1 MDGYIDRVL
10 RDLDILQKNL
20 NKSNSYNPIF
30 SDTIRRMKFLKTF
43 IKSEISCRQK
53 YDRLLPNIDDTVKKF
68 GEDIHI
74 LSVRSESESFSN
86 LIGVSDQLVFDF
98 KRRIGGSHEG
108 IVRAY
113 EQSISFG
120 WSFATFYEIVEFIDL
135 VLQNLVDLHLVR
147 KKSYC
152 AALRAQIQDLEEKLT
167 FLKSF
172 VCFAKLG
179 GSNHHD
185 FIRWLDHI
193 VAIALKAASLSYMCS
208 FLDEV
213 GEGHSFVCK
222 DVEKCPFHDEIESEY
237 IGKFCSMICKQIEE
251 IKPVDLQ
258 GGEIYI
264 DILKASKSS
273 ASSRTMK
280 MDEHILNNFNDSLI
294 SFIWKLLCCNSN
306 FMDFRKDELEILFSE
321 LRFLRSIL
329 RMPMEKKNELNEK
342 IGGGWRFLRCILR
355 KPKEEKKEL
364 NERIGALLREAGII
378 ICTLALS
385 RVKGGDV
392 NSLDTKKA
400 RHCSHM
406 LVNINKRIK
415 HITDLASVS
424 SRGCL
429 APCHSFKIQKCYK
442 PFSYKLSKAMKSQAL
457 RDLASVSSRGCLAS
471 CRSFKIQKCY
481 KPFSYKLSKMLPALQ
496 VPMTHEVTV
505 GHDDEAKKVS
515 DRLIGGPE
523 QLEIV
528 PIVGMAGLGKT
539 TLAKRVYND
548 NSIIYS
554 FHIRLWC
561 TISQVYNMKDLLLQI
576 LCSDGKRPGINEE
589 LEILDEHDLLHK
601 LYQKLKGKRYLVVF
615 DDVWDFSIWND
626 VRCSFPDEMRS
637 SRILITS
644 RFSNVASQVECGGE
658 PLDLRLLT
666 DIESLQLLQK
676 KVFGEED
683 CPQSLHGPSVEIAKF
698 CKGLPLAIVAVAG
711 IVATLDL
718 EHDVSA
724 WEEFAKSLTS
734 TVVSLTETCKKSL
747 ELSYENLP
755 HHLKPCLLYFAA
767 FGEDAKIVTRNL
779 IRLWVAEGFV
789 ENTDGK
795 KLEDVAEEYMM
806 DLIGRNLVMVSERSS
821 MGGVKASCIHDLL
834 LEFCKSKAKETDF
847 LRVLRGYDELYTFNE
862 PRYPPRLSICS
873 SAEDFHKSKLFCPQL
888 GSLLFFRQNAGDDF
902 PLADVSFLFCIYK
915 HLTVLNLEHVVLIH
929 KELPTEVESLCRLRY
944 LALRADALRFV
955 PLSISN
961 LSSLETFYLQSLVE
975 VSLPYTIWDM
985 KKLRH
990 VRVGGRLGARVLP
1003 SDNVLENS
1011 STLPGLD
1018 TLCYLRLPFNQ
1029 EGEAML
1035 RRIPNI
1041 RQLKI
1046 VTADVGEEVC
1056 CNMSQLDTLESLN
1069 IVSSHFQ
1076 GPRNHFELSFP
1087 KNLKKLLLSGLNL
1100 PWSKISLIEQLPN
1113 LEVLKLLCDSLRGRR
1128 WELTEGGFPKLRVL
1142 TLSDVNVVEWTETDT
1157 DSDDYFPCLEELKL
1171 VGELKLERV
1180 PSCLERISTLE
1191 MIKVYICGKSDY
1203 VGSVISLVRGI
1214 EEAQENYGNQNLKI
1228 LVDCQAW

>member
-10 RDLDILQKNL
+10 RDLDILQNNL

-43 IKSEISCRQK
+43 IIFDICWGRCLDVSQESSAE
-53 YDRLLPNIDDTVKKF
+53 RLFNNIGHTVKKF
-68 GEDIHI
+68 GEDIHT
-74 LSVRSESESFSN
+74 LSMRSESESFSN

-98 KRRIGGSHEG
+98 KRRIGGFHER
-108 IVRAY
+108 IVLAY

-120 WSFATFYEIVEFIDL
+120 WSFSTFHNIVEFIDL

-167 FLKSF
+167 FLKTF
-172 VCFAKLG
+172 MCFAELG
-179 GSNHHD
+179 GYNDD
-185 FIRWLDHI
+185 FIRLLLHI
-193 VAIALKAASLSYMCS
+193 EAIARNAARLSYMCS

-213 GEGHSFVCK
+213 DEGHSFVCK
-222 DVEKCPFHDEIESEY
+222 DVEKCPFHDEFESEY
-237 IGKFCSMICKQIEE
+237 IGKFCHMICKQLEE
-251 IKPVDLQ
+251 INPVDIRD
-258 GGEIYI
+258 GKIYI
-264 DILKASKSS
+264 DALKASNSS
-273 ASSRTMK
+273 ASLRTVM
-280 MDEHILNNFNDSLI
+280 MDEHLLNNFNDSLI

-306 FMDFRKDELEILFSE
+306 FMDFLKDELQILFSE

-342 IGGGWRFLRCILR
+342 IGELNEKIGGGWRFSRCILR
-355 KPKEEKKEL
+355 KPKEKKEDL

-378 ICTLALS
+378 ICKLALS

-429 APCHSFKIQKCYK
+429 APCLSINIQKCDK
-442 PFSYKLSKAMKSQAL
+442 PFSYKLSKTK
-457 RDLASVSSRGCLAS
+457 V
-471 CRSFKIQKCY
+471 
-481 KPFSYKLSKMLPALQ
+481 
-496 VPMTHEVTV
+496 THEVTV

-528 PIVGMAGLGKT
+528 PIVGMAGL
-539 TLAKRVYND
+539 
-548 NSIIYS
+548 
-554 FHIRLWC
+554 
-561 TISQVYNMKDLLLQI
+561 
-576 LCSDGKRPGINEE
+576 DGKHPGMNEE
-589 LEILDEHDLLHK
+589 LEILDEHVLLHK
-601 LYQKLKGKRYLVVF
+601 LYQKLKGKKYLVVF

-626 VRCSFPDEMRS
+626 LRCSFPDEMRG

-644 RFSNVASQVECGGE
+644 RFSNVASTVENGGE

-711 IVATLDL
+711 IVATL

-734 TVVSLTETCKKSL
+734 TVVSLTDTCKKSL

-847 LRVLRGYDELYTFNE
+847 LRVLRGCDELYTFNE
-862 PRYPPRLSICS
+862 LRYPPRLSICS
-873 SAEDFHKSKLFCPQL
+873 SAADFHKSKLFCPHL
-888 GSLLFFRQNAGDDF
+888 GSLLCFRQNAGDDF
-902 PLADVSFLFCIYK
+902 PLADVSFIFRIYK
-915 HLTVLNLEHVVLIH
+915 HLTVLNLEHSVLIH

-944 LALRADALRFV
+944 LALRADAMQFV

-1011 STLPGLD
+1011 SPLPDLD

-1041 RQLKI
+1041 RRLKI
-1046 VTADVGEEVC
+1046 VTADVGEEAC
-1056 CNMSQLDTLESLN
+1056 FNMSQLDTLESLN
-1069 IVSSHFQ
+1069 IISNHFQ

-1087 KNLKKLLLSGLNL
+1087 MNLKKLLLSGLNL

-1142 TLSDVNVVEWTETDT
+1142 TLSDVNVVEWTETDSDAT
-1157 DSDDYFPCLEELKL
+1157 DSSDDYFPCLEQLKL
-1171 VGELKLERV
+1171 VGELKLEQV

-1214 EEAQENYGNQNLKI
+1214 EEAQKNYGNQNLKI